1 MHKILCSG
9 YFSVVMIKT
18 TKTIYK
24 RKGYFDFRSQ
34 WDNSPWWQSRGSMQQ
49 TRWLEQKLRAYIL
62 YCKHEGRESKLEIQ
76 VFKLSKLSSS
86 EYTSGSKATPLK
98 PPKQRHQL
106 ETKCSNVQHHGGQL
120 V

>member
-1 MHKILCSG
+1 M
-9 YFSVVMIKT
+9 VA
-18 TKTIYK
+18 
-24 RKGYFDFRSQ
+24 
-34 WDNSPWWQSRGSMQQ
+34 
-49 TRWLEQKLRAYIL
+49 EQRQHAADTVAGAEAESYIL
-62 YCKHEGRESKLEIQ
+62 YCKHEGRESKLEIR